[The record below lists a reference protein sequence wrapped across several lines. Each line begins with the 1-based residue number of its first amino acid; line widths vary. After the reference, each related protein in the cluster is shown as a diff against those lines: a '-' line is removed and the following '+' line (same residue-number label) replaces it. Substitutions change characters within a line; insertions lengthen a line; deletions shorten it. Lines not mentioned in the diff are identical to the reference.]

1 MLKYVLNAD
10 CSAREFFSVNNMG
23 YPQPSLWITSL
34 TQALCSGRG
43 SSSALEFFS
52 VRFVVL
58 APPRREFFSVHGV
71 APAPSLREC
80 RAGLSD
86 FIAADAPVAVTRHG
100 QTVGIF
106 ISIHSKPAEAD
117 IAAMKMATAKMERLL
132 AAKSIS
138 VDALV
143 EEFKAARKAGNA
155 AKRAARTQA

>member
-1 MLKYVLNAD
+1 MDAGVLQRWSS
-10 CSAREFFSVNNMG
+10 SAFASSFWHLR
-23 YPQPSLWITSL
+23 
-34 TQALCSGRG
+34 AG

-52 VRFVVL
+52 ETIVL
-58 APPRREFFSVHGV
+58 SNLRAGSSSALEFFSVHGV